1 MDQASQ
7 EIERLGERVER
18 ILLTVRQLADENAS
32 LREQLAASRGANE
45 HLQQRVAEA
54 RERVQAALA
63 RLPAA
68 AGSAAPAEAQQAD
81 AGDFPGAA
89 PEDDE

>member
-7 EIERLGERVER
+7 EIEHLGERVER
-18 ILLTVRQLADENAS
+18 ILLTVRHLSDENAS
-32 LREQLAASRGANE
+32 LREQLAASRDANE
-45 HLQQRVAEA
+45 HLRQRVAEA

-63 RLPAA
+63 QLPAA
-68 AGSAAPAEAQQAD
+68 AGCAAPAQAQEAD
-81 AGDFPGAA
+81 ADASAGAA